1 MNAAFVTVGLLAGCA
16 LGVHAGTCTVAAIRM
31 HKAGRGGLKWFFIS
45 LVVTAAPAW
54 VILARQAKRSGG
66 AAHGVAA
73 GGMRLCPHC
82 LHRITPEE
90 LAAAPAGVCPRCGL
104 AMDEVHLA

>member
-1 MNAAFVTVGLLAGCA
+1 
-16 LGVHAGTCTVAAIRM
+16 M
-31 HKAGRGGLKWFFIS
+31 HRAGRGGLKWFFIC
-45 LVVTAAPAW
+45 LLVTAAPAW
-54 VILARQAKRSGG
+54 IILARQAKQSAG
-66 AAHGVAA
+66 AEHGVAA

-90 LAAAPAGVCPRCGL
+90 FAAAPAGTCPRCGL